1 MDEDQSNELFYDM
14 MKVYLAQTNSALKI
28 SKIISEHSD
37 RNELSGND
45 IICGLIYRLM
55 NPMEQSEID
64 DNLSVADELLKEEE
78 EEEEEEYDE
87 IEETYV
93 KPTLSKQIKSNNCN
107 CDVCMKMRV
116 DLINYHSFE
125 PTDQLSQMFKGS
137 IDITCEKYNIYI

>member
-64 DNLSVADELLKEEE
+64 DNLSVADELLKEDS

-93 KPTLSKQIKSNNCN
+93 KPNLDKQIKSNNCN

-125 PTDQLSQMFKGS
+125 PNDQLSQMFKGS

>member
-64 DNLSVADELLKEEE
+64 DNLSVADELLKEDS

-93 KPTLSKQIKSNNCN
+93 KPTLATQIKSNNCN

-125 PTDQLSQMFKGS
+125 PNDQLSQMFKGS

>member
-64 DNLSVADELLKEEE
+64 DNLSVADELLKEDS

-125 PTDQLSQMFKGS
+125 PNDQLSQMFKGS
-137 IDITCEKYNIYI
+137 IDITCEKYNITI